1 MELQSANSKGRSRQ
15 DGVEEVGRSG
25 KIKGRRRKGNTK
37 EIRNHHRVGR
47 AQGGGGTHL
56 VAVRGPRQG
65 DEMDLLGVLVMV

>member
-1 MELQSANSKGRSRQ
+1 MEK
-15 DGVEEVGRSG
+15 
-25 KIKGRRRKGNTK
+25 RKHK

-56 VAVRGPRQG
+56 VEVRGPRWG